1 MSNNYNDDYI
11 EGSIFDLDDE
21 WKPIGLVPKHRSRN
35 NNVKIIIFCACIGT
49 FAYILYS
56 TLHDLYKDDAK

>member
-21 WKPIGLVPKHRSRN
+21 WKPIGLVPKRLSRN
-35 NNVKIIIFCACIGT
+35 NNVKLVIFCVCISIFT
-49 FAYILYS
+49 YILYS
-56 TLHDLYKDDAK
+56 TLHDLYKTK